1 VEFVELSDGVR
12 LRTWTTGTP
21 TSAPP
26 VILLHGGP
34 GLWDY
39 LEPVA
44 DLMSDL
50 TVVHRFDQRGCGGS
64 DPSAEQTMQRLQADI
79 DELRKHWGHDEF
91 VVIGHSFGA
100 TLALTYAAAYPDHA
114 RAVGYLSGVGIG
126 DWQTPYHQERRR
138 RMSPDQQSRLD
149 LLERSPERTP
159 AQEQQFRALSWFTDH
174 ADRAN
179 AWAWALE
186 DAAVPSPINFAA
198 NRVLSAE
205 TDSWTDDDLARTARS
220 LEMPVWFVHGSGDP
234 RPASAVESLAGRV
247 PNAELHVIEAAGHEP
262 WRERPSEFRA
272 IWVNF
277 LERVG

>member
-1 VEFVELSDGVR
+1 
-12 LRTWTTGTP
+12 
-21 TSAPP
+21 
-26 VILLHGGP
+26 
-34 GLWDY
+34 
-39 LEPVA
+39 
-44 DLMSDL
+44 
-50 TVVHRFDQRGCGGS
+50 
-64 DPSAEQTMQRLQADI
+64 
-79 DELRKHWGHDEF
+79 
-91 VVIGHSFGA
+91 
-100 TLALTYAAAYPDHA
+100 
-114 RAVGYLSGVGIG
+114 
-126 DWQTPYHQERRR
+126 
-138 RMSPDQQSRLD
+138 MSPDQQSRLD
-149 LLERSPERTP
+149 LLERSFERTP
-159 AQEQQFRALSWFTDH
+159 AQEQQYRALSWFTDH

-186 DAAVPSPINFAA
+186 DAAVPNPINFAA
-198 NRVLSAE
+198 NRVLNAE

>member
-1 VEFVELSDGVR
+1 MEFIELSDGVR

-21 TSAPP
+21 TSVPP

-64 DPSAEQTMQRLQADI
+64 DSSPEQTMQRFA
-79 DELRKHWGHDEF
+79 
-91 VVIGHSFGA
+91 
-100 TLALTYAAAYPDHA
+100 
-114 RAVGYLSGVGIG
+114 
-126 DWQTPYHQERRR
+126 QER
-138 RMSPDQQSRLD
+138 
-149 LLERSPERTP
+149 EY
-159 AQEQQFRALSWFTDH
+159 RALSWFTDH
-174 ADRAN
+174 ADRAS

-186 DAAVPSPINFAA
+186 DAAVPNPINFTA
-198 NRVLSAE
+198 NRVLNAE
-205 TDSWTDDDLARTARS
+205 TDSWTDDDLARTAAS
-220 LEMPVWFVHGSGDP
+220 LQMPVWFVHGSGDP

-247 PNAELHVIEAAGHEP
+247 PNAELHVIEAAGHEQ

-272 IWVNF
+272 IWVNL